1 MLQSLTSRDNEA
13 VRLLG
18 CRRLDAPPYEV
29 RASWVGAV
37 EAVHGQAV
45 VSSPPST
52 EVTLVD
58 AKTQLLRD
66 GVNQT
71 LLRMR
76 DEAYRQAEPER
87 PKLPRW
93 VRALRLLPQ
102 RAEITPKSVSV
113 IERLRLIL
121 AEGAPRPALD
131 IKECARLS
139 LEMEALA
146 RMLPQGPF
154 AELSQRLALLGQAAW
169 AQLARAEAEAQL
181 LPQFRRFDQPGSSQ
195 ERRAGVSL
203 GVGLGLG
210 EAGAGTK
217 ATFGVSLGVTWGMDN
232 DDEGFVFV
240 NRSKAVSAQATG
252 KGGVGVAALSGL
264 VQGRWQHTES
274 EEFASATA
282 YVQINADQL
291 ARGSRRETLGT
302 AARAAVGALIR
313 LFRPGYGNELSH
325 FQRLQQQAADQQQ
338 RLGVLLGWLGQRNR
352 SEALPGPARH
362 YAPPCI
368 VDSVRGDACVRAEA
382 AGVGVGLG
390 VAVER
395 IDIKAPVLTPFWQ
408 ALRQEHGVAR
418 KKKIAEQR
426 LAGLGQ
432 MAGVLF
438 GPDAK
443 TRPLSRLSGAADAEA
458 LRSVDLKT
466 LARAVDCLAA
476 EFEHLCAVAQQV
488 DAGIGRRACGAA
500 VERSLLA
507 SWRARSREEA
517 LAQMALAHAVLVR
530 EVAAREPAEAAVDML
545 FEKRVL
551 DQRLDELAPRLYAP
565 PIRYDAGKL
574 AQATSF
580 RDLLKLQIR
589 DRSLALSL
597 GGALGEVGLQV
608 SASLTER
615 ERLHHNPLRAGD
627 YKDVRVSL
635 TGSVGG
641 SWPLD
646 RVRDALAA
654 QLAAHG
660 LAAEVPAA
668 LAGLQASLGAQGS
681 GSLMLLLRFYRPQ
694 YQRQADFPADAAG
707 YRLQLIRV
715 SAGGDVGL
723 SLAGGVP
730 VQPGVSVELG
740 LDIGTSATSVLYERW
755 GDNSLSA
762 PLMHYLHLKAV
773 GEEARWLDKRQE
785 QRQALEALCRQLA
798 RPDSAVRGEANYFL
812 KRQQW
817 DGTRFFAVVEA
828 FAAGHGSFEAAIE
841 ELEALMERQYPQWQ
855 IDKQDF
861 AGWEELSLTHES
873 GRAVSE

>member
-1 MLQSLTSRDNEA
+1 MLQPLTSRDNEA
-13 VRLLG
+13 VRLLSY
-18 CRRLDAPPYEV
+18 RRLDASSPEAP
-29 RASWVGAV
+29 ASWAGGVRG
-37 EAVHGQAV
+37 VHAQAV
-45 VSSPPST
+45 TAPPPSV
-52 EVTLVD
+52 ELMLAD

-66 GVNQT
+66 SVNQT

-87 PKLPRW
+87 SKLPRW
-93 VRALRLLPQ
+93 ARALRLLPQ
-102 RAEITPKSVSV
+102 RATITPKTVAV
-113 IERLRLIL
+113 IERLRLQL
-121 AEGAPRPALD
+121 AEGAPRPVLD
-131 IKECARLS
+131 IRECARLS
-139 LEMEALA
+139 LEMEVLA
-146 RMLPQGPF
+146 RTLPQGPF

-181 LPQFRRFDQPGSSQ
+181 LPQFQRFDQPGSSQ

-203 GVGLGLG
+203 GAGLGLG
-210 EAGAGTK
+210 EAGAGAK
-217 ATFGVSLGVTWGMDN
+217 ATFGVNLGVAWGVDN

-240 NRSKAVSAQATG
+240 NRSKAVSARAG
-252 KGGVGVAALSGL
+252 IKGGVGVAALSGA

-274 EEFASATA
+274 EEFASARV
-282 YVQINADQL
+282 YVKLNADQL

-302 AARAAVGALIR
+302 GARAVVGALIR

-338 RLGVLLGWLGQRNR
+338 RLGVLLGWLGQRDR

-362 YAPPCI
+362 YAPPCV
-368 VDSVRGDACVRAEA
+368 VDSVRGGAVAQAEA
-382 AGVGVGLG
+382 VGVSVAAD
-390 VAVER
+390 VAVEC

-418 KKKIAEQR
+418 DTVTAEHR
-426 LAGLGQ
+426 LAGLEQ
-432 MAGVLF
+432 MAGALF
-438 GPDAK
+438 GSDAS
-443 TRPLSRLSGAADAEA
+443 TRPLSRLSGAADATA
-458 LRSVDLKT
+458 LRGGDLKV
-466 LARAVDCLAA
+466 LARALDCLEA

-488 DAGIGRRACGAA
+488 DAGIGRRAGSAA

-530 EVAAREPAEAAVDML
+530 EVAAREPTEAAVDML
-545 FEKRVL
+545 FEKRAL

-565 PIRYDAGKL
+565 PIRYDAGKV

-589 DRSLALSL
+589 DRSVALSL
-597 GGALGEVGLQV
+597 GGTLGAVGLQA

-615 ERLHHNPLRAGD
+615 ERVHHNPVRAGD
-627 YKDVRVSL
+627 YKDVRVTL
-635 TGSVGG
+635 TGSAGG

-646 RVRDALAA
+646 RLRDVLMA
-654 QLAAHG
+654 QLAPHG

-681 GSLMLLLRFYRPQ
+681 GSLTLLLRFYRPQ
-694 YQRQADFPADAAG
+694 YQRLADFPADAAG
-707 YRLQLIRV
+707 YRLQLSRV
-715 SAGGDVGL
+715 SASGDLGL
-723 SLAGGVP
+723 SIAGGVP
-730 VQPGVSVELG
+730 VQPGISVELG
-740 LDIGTSATSVLYERW
+740 LDIGASATSVLYERW

-773 GEEARWLDKRQE
+773 GEEARWPDKRQE
-785 QRQALEALCRQLA
+785 QRLALEALCRQLA

-812 KRQQW
+812 KRQQQ
-817 DGTRFFAVVEA
+817 DSAGFFAIMEA
-828 FAAGHGSFEAAIE
+828 FAAGCGSAEAAIA

-855 IDKQDF
+855 MDKQAF
-861 AGWEELSLTHES
+861 AGWEELPLLHDSV
-873 GRAVSE
+873 RR